1 MKHTVKLARHLW
13 LAGIVFG
20 LASAQLLRAQTNAG
34 DRDKTPA
41 QPPVQGDQPTK
52 APEQAKPA
60 TAEEC
65 APAAIGQVEVCLSLV
80 SFDRKDLEA
89 VARQSPGASVRAVD
103 VLALWRAGKG
113 RLVTSSTT
121 QSTLGEQMTI
131 KDVLEWRY
139 PQSYEPFLPST
150 LDNTSSNSTRK
161 IDTTMPIITL
171 APVDFQTREI
181 GMIFIC
187 NVTWDNGLKIFDMTM
202 VPELTTKEE
211 PEEPIYKHVSPAGTN
226 MLFIFQPAFQ
236 TKTVTVKAR
245 CTDGET
251 IVYNSDVL
259 NQGNDEMTYLLIT
272 PYLIHP

>member
-1 MKHTVKLARHLW
+1 MKNTVKLARHLW

-20 LASAQLLRAQTNAG
+20 LASAQPLRAQTNAG
-34 DRDKTPA
+34 DKTK
-41 QPPVQGDQPTK
+41 V
-52 APEQAKPA
+52 PEQAKA
-60 TAEEC
+60 SAEEEC
-65 APAAIGQVEVCLSLV
+65 VPTAPSQLELCLSIV
-80 SFDRKDLEA
+80 SIERKDLEA

-121 QSTLGEQMTI
+121 RSTLGEQMTI

-181 GMIFIC
+181 GMIFNC
-187 NVTWDNGLKIFDMTM
+187 TVTWDNGLKIFDMTM

-226 MLFIFQPAFQ
+226 ILFIFQPAFQ

-245 CTDGET
+245 CAAGET
-251 IVYNSDVL
+251 IVYNNDVL